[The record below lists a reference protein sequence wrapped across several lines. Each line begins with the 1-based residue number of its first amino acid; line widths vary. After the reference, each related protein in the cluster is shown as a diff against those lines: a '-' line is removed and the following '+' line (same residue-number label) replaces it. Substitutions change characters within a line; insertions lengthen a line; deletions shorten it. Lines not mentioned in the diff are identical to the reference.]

1 MTPNAL
7 LSGSRCR
14 SRSAFLLTLV
24 ILALGTAGPAK
35 AAHMS
40 YTQWIAANSCGS
52 IDRNIKHLDP
62 SERKYAYD
70 LMRGSCKDAEA
81 PASMPLS
88 CFVSSNID
96 PKKCKH

>member
-1 MTPNAL
+1 MHFLKNHH
-7 LSGSRCR
+7 RF
-14 SRSAFLLTLV
+14 AFLFTLV
-24 ILALGTAGPAK
+24 ILGFGAASHAK
-35 AAHMS
+35 AAYMS
-40 YTQWIAANSCGS
+40 YRQWIAANTCGS

-62 SERKYAYD
+62 SERQYAYD